1 MLIDVDIN
9 KKSLKKIQED
19 IQKYSPYPPTV
30 TLIAVTKTF
39 SHTSIQSAEK
49 NKINNIGE
57 NKVQETKYKISQ
69 QPFNTTTKFHLIG
82 HLQRNKV
89 SLAVSI
95 YNVIQSVDS
104 IKLLNKIN
112 NSAIKQNKKQKI
124 FLQIKN
130 NKQRSQS
137 GFNKKEILKAAEHAN
152 QLSNIQTIGLM
163 TIGPNTKNIEKIKKT
178 FKQTKKTQ
186 QIINNNIDK
195 GCKYLSMGMSQDY
208 IIALQE
214 GATHLRIGT
223 KLFQKRDVK

>member
-1 MLIDVDIN
+1 VLIDVDIN

-19 IQKYSPYPPTV
+19 IQKHSPYPPTV
-30 TLIAVTKTF
+30 RLIAVTKTF

-69 QPFNTTTKFHLIG
+69 HPLNTTTKLHLIG

-112 NSAIKQNKKQKI
+112 NSAIKQNKNQKI

-130 NKQRSQS
+130 NKQISQS
-137 GFNKKEILKAAEHAN
+137 GFNKKEIIKAAEHAS

-163 TIGPNTKNIEKIKKT
+163 TIGPNTKNVEKIKKI
-178 FKQTKKTQ
+178 FKQTKKIQ
-186 QIINNNIDK
+186 QIINSSIDR

-208 IIALQE
+208 IFALQE

>member
-19 IQKYSPYPPTV
+19 IQKHSPYPPTV
-30 TLIAVTKTF
+30 RLIAVTKTF

-49 NKINNIGE
+49 NKITNIGE

-69 QPFNTTTKFHLIG
+69 HPLNTTTKLHLIG

-130 NKQRSQS
+130 NKQISQT
-137 GFNKKEILKAAEHAN
+137 GFNKKEILEAAEHAS

-163 TIGPNTKNIEKIKKT
+163 AIGPNTKNVEKIKKT
-178 FKQTKKTQ
+178 FKQTKNTQ
-186 QIINNNIDK
+186 QIINNSIDR

-208 IIALQE
+208 VFALQE

>member
-1 MLIDVDIN
+1 MLRDVDIN
-9 KKSLKKIQED
+9 KKALKIIQED
-19 IQKYSPYPPTV
+19 IQKHSPDPPTV
-30 TLIAVTKTF
+30 NIIAVTKTF

-57 NKVQETKYKISQ
+57 NKVQETKDKILQ
-69 QPFNTTTKFHLIG
+69 HPPHKTTKLHLIG

-112 NSAIKQNKKQKI
+112 HCAIIHNKKQKV

-130 NKQRSQS
+130 NKETSQS
-137 GFNKKEILKAAEHAN
+137 GFNEKEILKAAEHAN

-163 TIGPNTKNIEKIKKT
+163 TIGPNTKNVEKIKKT
-178 FKQTKKTQ
+178 FKQTKRIQ
-186 QIINNNIDK
+186 QIINSRIDR

-208 IIALQE
+208 ILALQE

-223 KLFQKRDVK
+223 KLFQKRHAG